1 MNISKRSETILWGD
15 LSRLAAVL
23 DSMEPSM
30 IFLKKKNHRKK
41 QTRIHMREAAV
52 EKCSGRKEKCENCFD
67 EDIKHIHACDVCRQ
81 SQAGL
86 CFPKLL

>member
-30 IFLKKKNHRKK
+30 IFLQKKNHRKK

-52 EKCSGRKEKCENCFD
+52 EKCSGRKEKCENCFG

>member
-1 MNISKRSETILWGD
+1 MNISKRSETILWGN

-52 EKCSGRKEKCENCFD
+52 EKCSGRKEKCENCFG

>member
-52 EKCSGRKEKCENCFD
+52 EKCSGRKEKCENCFS

>member
-1 MNISKRSETILWGD
+1 MNISKRSETILWGN

-41 QTRIHMREAAV
+41 QTRVHMREAAV
-52 EKCSGRKEKCENCFD
+52 EKCSGRKEKCENCFG

>member
-52 EKCSGRKEKCENCFD
+52 EKCSGRKEKCENCFG

>member
-1 MNISKRSETILWGD
+1 MNISKRSETILWGN

-30 IFLKKKNHRKK
+30 IFLKKKNHRKR

-52 EKCSGRKEKCENCFD
+52 EKCSGRKEKCENCFG

>member
-1 MNISKRSETILWGD
+1 MNISKRSETILWGN

-52 EKCSGRKEKCENCFD
+52 EKCSGRKEKRENCFGEIPRNVD
-67 EDIKHIHACDVCRQ
+67 F
-81 SQAGL
+81 L
-86 CFPKLL
+86 P

>member
-15 LSRLAAVL
+15 LSWLAAVL

-41 QTRIHMREAAV
+41 QARIHMREAAV
-52 EKCSGRKEKCENCFD
+52 EKCSGRKEKCENCFG

>member
-52 EKCSGRKEKCENCFD
+52 EKCSGRKEKCENCFG
-67 EDIKHIHACDVCRQ
+67 EDIKHIHACDICRQ

>member
-1 MNISKRSETILWGD
+1 MNISKRSETILWGN

-30 IFLKKKNHRKK
+30 LFLKKKKCRKK

-52 EKCSGRKEKCENCFD
+52 EKCSGGREKCENCFG
-67 EDIKHIHACDVCRQ
+67 EDIKYIHACDVCRQ
-81 SQAGL
+81 SQESM
-86 CFPKLL
+86 CFPKL

>member
-1 MNISKRSETILWGD
+1 MNISKRSETILWGN

-52 EKCSGRKEKCENCFD
+52 EKCSGRKEKCENCFG

-86 CFPKLL
+86 CFPKVL

>member
-1 MNISKRSETILWGD
+1 MNISKRSETILWGN

-30 IFLKKKNHRKK
+30 LFLKKKKCRKK

-52 EKCSGRKEKCENCFD
+52 EKCSGGREKCENCFG
-67 EDIKHIHACDVCRQ
+67 EDIKYIQACDVC
-81 SQAGL
+81 
-86 CFPKLL
+86 

>member
-52 EKCSGRKEKCENCFD
+52 EKCSGRKEKCENCFG

-86 CFPKLL
+86 CYPKLL

>member
-52 EKCSGRKEKCENCFD
+52 EKCSGRKEKCENCFG

-81 SQAGL
+81 SQTGL

>member
-41 QTRIHMREAAV
+41 QTRIHMREAAA
-52 EKCSGRKEKCENCFD
+52 EKCSGRKEKCENCFG